1 MAFVR
6 GHSVAVR
13 RVQFAI
19 ALACACGTTA
29 SLYAHGSPELAGTD
43 PVNARISAPP
53 ATPPADFDPAF
64 ITGRDFAG
72 LRLPLAAVAGSIK
85 VRATRAWTWQQSDQ
99 PGFSTA
105 LESTVHRLYVQGDV
119 RITVGFREF
128 DAQAA
133 CVWIQQVENATDG
146 ANVYQVFLYLINAQT
161 PDADAATSFFAD
173 RLPVRGVIDLKES
186 IELKADVVN
195 KGRPDVPA
203 IAQGE
208 SALANSLRKWIEGP
222 AEEDEEGAIDTATGE
237 RAPAGALAGLAPAD
251 RLEPI
256 FAKNGIITLSPGDIT
271 LVSGETE
278 NSVVLSGGVTV
289 QYSNMSLDRSLRM
302 TAQRAVIFLPPG
314 KVGDLGR
321 LKSEDVR
328 GIYLEGD
335 VVATYVKG
343 EGAVPDNR
351 YTLRGP
357 RIYYD
362 LQKNRALVLDAVF
375 WTYEAHR
382 KLPLYLRAE
391 SIRQHSQNEFV
402 AKRARITTTAFLD
415 PELSIG
421 ASEVTIR
428 QIPREPEEN
437 AGGQGAFGNRGR
449 SGLFAT
455 SAERGVPGENLGG
468 GDPAGGAGPIEA
480 GLTGSGLTDGGPG
493 NSTTRTIVSSDDI
506 TLRAMGLPFFYWPTF
521 EGDPEQVPLRDVRI
535 ENSSGSGAAV
545 KTTWNAYGLLGL
557 RKRDWLDAD
566 IMLDAYFERGLAI
579 GTRLNWREVDRRGS
593 AFAYLVPNDTGEDL
607 YAPGTKKERDGEVRG
622 MVYADQVEKIDE
634 NWRLYLEGAYISDEG
649 FVDAFFERD
658 ARNRREFTNR
668 ANLRYRDENS
678 YFAVEAKG
686 NANDFIA
693 NEYLLQTPGYVTAR
707 TPEARYIRQFDDLIG
722 SDDPEMP
729 GPLLWTHEYR
739 VGRLELQFDEPN
751 ADERGFTNNSL
762 SQRAFGIGRT
772 QSIADRLRAQGYI
785 EDGIFRADTRQEL
798 DMPLEW
804 GELNIT
810 PYTVGRATVW
820 DNDFTQYSP
829 NEEDN
834 VRFWYGA
841 GTRVSTTMQRV
852 DDSVDSRLF
861 DLHRMRHIVTPYAD
875 LWQSGTNVDRVDL
888 PVYDEEVEGIAEG
901 GIATFGV
908 DQTWQT
914 QRGKAGRW
922 HSVDVF
928 KLGAAYTNSS
938 RDSDRESPI
947 GRFVSYRPELSNV
960 GNFFNLEGVWQVSD
974 ALALSGSTVYDTDA
988 SQQARSSL
996 GAIVQHYPDF
1006 SSFVEMRSLNA
1017 EDSTHLDFGQAY
1029 KLSMKYRVAWVASY
1043 ETNEGEFSD
1052 TAFEVQ
1058 RSFPTADLGFGI
1070 SYNNITSET
1079 SFGFVFRPTAAKG
1092 RGARLQGIG
1101 STDERRQSGG
1111 W

>member
-6 GHSVAVR
+6 DSVSRHSITAR
-13 RVQFAI
+13 RVTLAI
-19 ALACACGTTA
+19 ALACGTTMSVHARTFPEA
-29 SLYAHGSPELAGTD
+29 SGPAAD
-43 PVNARISAPP
+43 PVSSSSPLAAPP
-53 ATPPADFDPAF
+53 TTPPPDFDASF

-72 LRLPLAAVAGSIK
+72 LRLPLAAVAGPIS
-85 VRATRAWTWQQSDQ
+85 VRANRAWTWQEVDQ
-99 PGFSTA
+99 AGFSNA
-105 LESTVHRLYVQGDV
+105 LDTPVHRLYLQGDV
-119 RITVGFREF
+119 RITLGFYEF
-128 DAQAA
+128 SAVSA
-133 CVWIQQVENATDG
+133 CIWIQQVEGATDG
-146 ANVYQVFLYLINAQT
+146 ANVYQVFLYLEKTQT
-161 PDADAATSFFAD
+161 PDADAATSFFAE
-173 RLPVRGVIDLKES
+173 RLPVRAVIDLTGT
-186 IELKADVVN
+186 IELKADILN
-195 KGRPDVPA
+195 KGRPGVPL
-203 IAQGE
+203 IGE
-208 SALANSLRKWIEGP
+208 GEGALARSLRNWVEGP
-222 AEEDEEGAIDTATGE
+222 SEDDEEETTAEGTGE
-237 RAPAGALAGLAPAD
+237 RPPSGALAGLSPAE
-251 RLEPI
+251 RFEPI
-256 FAKNGIITLSPGDIT
+256 FAKRGIITVSPGDVT

-278 NSVVLSGGVTV
+278 NSVILSNGVTV
-289 QYSNMSLDRSLRM
+289 QYSDLGGGRGLRM
-302 TAQRAVIFLPPG
+302 NAQRAVIFLPPG
-314 KVGDLGR
+314 KVDDLGR
-321 LKSEDVR
+321 LRSEDVR

-335 VVATYVKG
+335 VVATDGK
-343 EGAVPDNR
+343 

-362 LQKNRALVLDAVF
+362 LQKNRAMVIDAVF

-382 KLPLYLRAE
+382 KLPFYLRAE
-391 SIRQHSQNEFV
+391 SIRQQSRSEFV
-402 AKRARITTTAFLD
+402 ATRARITSTSFLD

-421 ASEVTIR
+421 ASSLTIR
-428 QIPREPEEN
+428 QVPREPDDN
-437 AGGQGAFGNRGR
+437 AGGQGAFGGSGR
-449 SGLFAT
+449 SNLFAT
-455 SAERGVPGENLGG
+455 AAERGIPGEGLGAN
-468 GDPAGGAGPIEA
+468 DAGGAGPIEA
-480 GLTGSGLTDGGPG
+480 GLSARGLTDAP
-493 NSTTRTIVSSDDI
+493 SDSSLTRTIVEADDI
-506 TLRAMGLPFFYWPTF
+506 TLRGMGIPFLYWPTF
-521 EGDPEQVPLRDVRI
+521 EGDPEQVPLRDIRV
-535 ENSSGSGAAV
+535 ENSSGSGTAV

-566 IMLDAYFERGLAI
+566 IMLDAFFERGIAI
-579 GTRLNWREVDRRGS
+579 GTRLNWREHDRRGN

-622 MVYADQVEKIDE
+622 MVWADQVEKIDE

-678 YFAVEAKG
+678 YFAIEAKG

-693 NEYLLQTPGYVTAR
+693 NEYLLQTPGYVTGR

-722 SDDPEMP
+722 SDDPELP
-729 GPLLWTHEYR
+729 GPILWTHEYR
-739 VGRLELQFDEPN
+739 FGRLELQFDEPN
-751 ADERGFTNNSL
+751 AEERGFTNNSL
-762 SQRAFGIGRT
+762 AQRAFGIGRS
-772 QSIADRLRAQGYI
+772 QAIADRLRAQGYI
-785 EDGIFRADTRQEL
+785 EDGIFRADTRQAL
-798 DMPLEW
+798 DMPLQWE
-804 GELNIT
+804 ELNIT

-820 DNDFTQYSP
+820 DNDFGQYSP

-834 VRFWYGA
+834 MRLWYGA
-841 GTRVSTTMQRV
+841 GTRVSTTVQRV

-875 LWQSGTNVDRVDL
+875 FWQSGTNVDRVDL

-901 GIATFGV
+901 GMATFGV

-914 QRGKAGRW
+914 QRGKAGKW

-960 GNFFNLEGVWQVSD
+960 GNFFNLDGVWQVSD
-974 ALALSGSTVYDTDA
+974 ALALSGSTVYDTDK

-1006 SSFVEMRSLNA
+1006 SSFIEMRSLNA

-1058 RSFPTADLGFGI
+1058 RSFPTAEFGFGV

-1092 RGARLQGIG
+1092 QGARLQGLG
-1101 STDERRQSGG
+1101 SSDERRQRSG